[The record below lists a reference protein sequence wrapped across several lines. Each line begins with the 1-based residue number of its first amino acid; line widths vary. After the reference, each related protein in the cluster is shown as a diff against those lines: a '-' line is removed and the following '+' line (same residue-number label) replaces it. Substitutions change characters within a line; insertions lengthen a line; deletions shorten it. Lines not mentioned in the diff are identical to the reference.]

1 MYYLFYCNS
10 FYFIVNYDTGAEKP
24 REISVCLII
33 HHYKKN
39 TLEKTT
45 QIEKQNFADL
55 LKSPSHALSQS
66 QLLFS
71 PLN

>member
-10 FYFIVNYDTGAEKP
+10 FYFIVNYDTVAEKP

-33 HHYKKN
+33 RHYKKN

-45 QIEKQNFADL
+45 QIEKRNFADL
-55 LKSPSHALSQS
+55 LKSPSHAPSQS
-66 QLLFS
+66 QLLSS